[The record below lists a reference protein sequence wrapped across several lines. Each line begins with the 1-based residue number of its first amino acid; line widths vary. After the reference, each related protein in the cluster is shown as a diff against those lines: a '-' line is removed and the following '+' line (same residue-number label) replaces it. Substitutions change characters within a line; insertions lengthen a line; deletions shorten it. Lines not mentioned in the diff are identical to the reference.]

1 MALAARADRLSYV
14 LCDLF
19 DPTWPQDVGGPFDL
33 AVSAIVLHNL
43 ASRDKI
49 FACYPAIHG
58 LLKPGGCFLNYDRF
72 VDGVEEHMI
81 ELRAAGFDP
90 LAPPLREGTS
100 YVVRAIDFRGVA
112 MRVVVDA
119 RSGAIRDANRIVSGP
134 GLYGPYAPGPYPP
147 APYGRFGP
155 PRYLAPADEVA
166 AYGRPPYIGASEVPS
181 SDQDELRGLAPARSQ
196 YPAGTSLV
204 PLPLP
209 RPAGL
214 AAAGGGETKSTVK
227 PDIATGTPLA
237 PGSVPLN
244 NPTSASAIPAIND

>member
-1 MALAARADRLSYV
+1 MRLLRLSGAVFAFSVLGAVTALAQSP
-14 LCDLF
+14 
-19 DPTWPQDVGGPFDL
+19 PTASPSAPQ
-33 AVSAIVLHNL
+33 SAPL
-43 ASRDKI
+43 R
-49 FACYPAIHG
+49 G
-58 LLKPGGCFLNYDRF
+58 F
-72 VDGVEEHMI
+72 VPPYEILRTV
-81 ELRAAGFDP
+81 RAAGFDP

-166 AYGRPPYIGASEVPS
+166 AYGRPPYVGASEVPS
-181 SDQDELRGLAPARSQ
+181 SDQDELLGLAPTRSR
-196 YPAGTSLV
+196 YPASLV
-204 PLPLP
+204 PLPRP

-237 PGSVPLN
+237 PRSVPLN

>member
-1 MALAARADRLSYV
+1 MRLLRLSGAVFAFSVLGAVTALAQSP
-14 LCDLF
+14 
-19 DPTWPQDVGGPFDL
+19 PTASPSAPQ
-33 AVSAIVLHNL
+33 SAPL
-43 ASRDKI
+43 R
-49 FACYPAIHG
+49 G
-58 LLKPGGCFLNYDRF
+58 F
-72 VDGVEEHMI
+72 VPPYEILRTV
-81 ELRAAGFDP
+81 RAAGFDP

-166 AYGRPPYIGASEVPS
+166 AYGRPPYASEVPS

-204 PLPLP
+204 PLPLS

-237 PGSVPLN
+237 PRSVPLN